1 MSEETHNEATLEDLS
16 FWDKHRFLLLIAI
29 TIVVAVGLVAVSLVI
44 YNMSGAAQL
53 DLSRPGYKAV
63 ASQAQTN
70 TTTFANYSAAGP
82 INAETIKEFQKLYDE
97 QAESISAVDAFGGDP
112 LNADTLEFSTTDT
125 TTGVE

>member
-1 MSEETHNEATLEDLS
+1 MSEETRSEAIEHLS
-16 FWDKHRFLLLIAI
+16 FWDKHRFLVLIAV

-70 TTTFANYSAAGP
+70 TAAFANYSATGP
-82 INAETIKEFQKLYDE
+82 INEETIKEFQKLYDA
-97 QAESISAVDAFGGDP
+97 QADSISAVDAFGGDP
-112 LNADTLEFSTTDT
+112 LNADTLEFGTTDT